1 MEIQSSPVAWTVL
14 TSGRDSGDHG
24 GDRER
29 PDYVRRGVRGTD
41 RLVRVRVVPGE
52 VDPANT

>member
-29 PDYVRRGVRGTD
+29 PDYVRRGVRGTN